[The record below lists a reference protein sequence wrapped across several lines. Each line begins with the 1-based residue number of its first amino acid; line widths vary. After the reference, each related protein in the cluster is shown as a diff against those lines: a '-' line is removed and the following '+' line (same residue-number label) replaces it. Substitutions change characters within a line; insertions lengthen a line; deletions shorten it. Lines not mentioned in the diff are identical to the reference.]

1 MRYLSYLVVLLLI
14 LSPLVASAQSPI
26 DRRRIEEEKRDN
38 LRLSEIK
45 ISEKTSI
52 FHSQPGLSKQ
62 AYFNKLVSKKNAT
75 LFDAYTM
82 LVILLGLEDRYPDF
96 KAKQA
101 FLRQQDILPR
111 AMRLTGNPH
120 QSLEKG
126 VAAYMFCRAL
136 KIKGGLWLRLFGIT
150 ERYALRELVFQC
162 IMFPGNTRD
171 IVSGKELVF
180 IVTQAANYLAQ
191 KYPGV
196 KSGPFRDK
204 TEIKK

>member
-1 MRYLSYLVVLLLI
+1 MRYLSYLVVFLLI
-14 LSPLVASAQSPI
+14 LSPLGASAQSPR
-26 DRRRIEEEKRDN
+26 DKRRIEEEKRDN

-45 ISEKTSI
+45 INEETITSYP
-52 FHSQPGLSKQ
+52 QPGLSQQ
-62 AYFNKLVSKKNAT
+62 AYFNKLLSKKNAT

-82 LVILLGLEDRYPDF
+82 LVILLGSEDRYLDF

-101 FLRQQDILPR
+101 FLRQQDILPQ
-111 AMRLTGNPH
+111 AMRPTENPH

-150 ERYALRELVFQC
+150 ERYALRELIFQN

-171 IVSGKELVF
+171 MVSGKELVF
-180 IVTQAANYLAQ
+180 IVTQAANYLVERHPLA
-191 KYPGV
+191 
-196 KSGPFRDK
+196 KSGLFRDK